1 MSPNSNH
8 NRKRV
13 LVIDQGMF
21 ASSYADF
28 VNAADIGEITL
39 DVSAFLLN
47 PDDFSLVHFTGGED
61 VHPSFYGETS
71 PRNVCYSSIERDNF
85 ERKIYE
91 IAVKHRVRCYG
102 ICRGA
107 QFLNVMLGGKM
118 VHHMAGHA
126 GPNHTIQL
134 STDLVV
140 PNTAIVTSTHHQM
153 MIPSVGVKL
162 IAWSTE
168 KRSTVYIGDK
178 DEPMEWPGPE
188 VEGIFSSAFDVLGM
202 QWHPEMM
209 SPDTYGYRL
218 SLSMLRDFAKL
229 RGYEFVNKY
238 CPNAND
244 PFVLIR
250 RT

>member
-1 MSPNSNH
+1 MSQNLKN

-13 LVIDQGMF
+13 LVVDRC
-21 ASSYADF
+21 SSYANF
-28 VNAADIGEITL
+28 VAAADIGEVTE

-47 PDDFSLVHFTGGED
+47 PNDFALIHFTGGED
-61 VHPSFYGETS
+61 VDPSFYGETS
-71 PRNVCYSSIERDNF
+71 PDRVCWSNIARDNF

-91 IAVKHRVRCYG
+91 LAMANRVKCFG

-118 VHHMAGHA
+118 VHHMSGH
-126 GPNHTIQL
+126 GGQNHTIQL
-134 STDLVV
+134 STDMVL

-153 MIPSVGVKL
+153 MIPSVTTKL

-178 DEPMEWPGPE
+178 DRPMEWPGPE
-188 VEGIFSSAFDVLGM
+188 VEGIYSTAMDVLGM

-209 SPDTYGYRL
+209 SSNDYGYRL
-218 SLSMLRDFAKL
+218 SLCMLRDFAKM
-229 RGYEFVNKY
+229 RSYEFINKY
-238 CPNAND
+238 CPGANES
-244 PFVLIR
+244 FVLIR
-250 RT
+250 RS